1 MAKSSKLFE
10 GSKLSL
16 AVLGLCV
23 VVLIGLLVLR

>member
-1 MAKSSKLFE
+1 MAKFWKDLE

-23 VVLIGLLVLR
+23 VVLVSLLVAR